1 MLEDRI
7 CMFEGRGQRFGTQFD
22 WDEAGEMNPKPIE
35 EPGTVDRRRAEVGL
49 PLLAVAIADHRRT
62 IGSENKPA
70 DFAAREAEAESFA
83 LEVGGR

>member
-1 MLEDRI
+1 
-7 CMFEGRGQRFGTQFD
+7 
-22 WDEAGEMNPKPIE
+22 
-35 EPGTVDRRRAEVGL
+35 VGL